1 MPKGGRNQRVQGYA
15 TRFSGSPMD
24 RSLGLLYPHLGPH
37 QPEDARRISP
47 PTTFRFDEFFFF
59 QIIEKK
65 MNLFHLQSRF
75 YRSLFFCLVTFLFI
89 ILGKSAFYF
98 RPQMWYDTITNIAP
112 FFRMGPCKAVSHHPT
127 QNGGQRTIVTGKK
140 KTDIFSRIDQ
150 RRRD

>member
-1 MPKGGRNQRVQGYA
+1 MPKGGRNQRVQEYA
-15 TRFSGSPMD
+15 TRFSGSLTD

-47 PTTFRFDEFFFF
+47 PTTFRFDDFFF
-59 QIIEKK
+59 QILKK
-65 MNLFHLQSRF
+65 KIKCVSFVVQILFFS
-75 YRSLFFCLVTFLFI
+75 FFCLVTFLLI
-89 ILGKSAFYF
+89 ILGKYAFYF

-112 FFRMGPCKAVSHHPT
+112 FFRMGPCRAVSHHPT